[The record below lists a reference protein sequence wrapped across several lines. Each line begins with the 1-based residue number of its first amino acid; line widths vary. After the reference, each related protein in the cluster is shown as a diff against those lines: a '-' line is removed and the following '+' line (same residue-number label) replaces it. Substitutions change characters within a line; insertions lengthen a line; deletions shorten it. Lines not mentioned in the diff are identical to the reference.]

1 LSAVWTRLGRAY
13 AAEPEDAGVGVGTRT
28 QKVLMLL
35 SVSALVGTG
44 SWYRAAAEAK
54 NETTPRQESAIRVF
68 LDTRSNEDYIKT
80 EIPFVNYVRDRAQAE
95 VHVLVTSLPSG
106 GDRTEHS
113 ILFTGQ
119 ERFVG
124 VNDTLSCVTKALDTQ
139 EYVRSE
145 IVRIMKLGLIRYVS
159 RTPQGEVIRISYPRE
174 TAPEEIVDKWNY
186 WVFGVGADASFSG
199 EESSESVD
207 YSGALSADRVTEAWK
222 IAFKVGTDY
231 REARYDV
238 GTEEVVSISR
248 QSVIKGMV
256 VKSLGEHWSVGG
268 YADASK
274 SLYYNLD
281 VSVYAAP
288 AVEFDVFPYSQAT
301 RRDLRFMY
309 TIGYQFNRYEEET
322 IYFVTEEDVLVQ
334 ELSLDIDV
342 KENWGTIGGNV
353 TGSNY
358 MHDFDLNR
366 LTARISASWRV
377 SEGVSVFGVS
387 LPRRGATEEDIL
399 LKRRQLATQYQYG
412 MSAGF
417 SWQFGSKYAN
427 IVNPRF
433 QVR

>member
-1 LSAVWTRLGRAY
+1 
-13 AAEPEDAGVGVGTRT
+13 
-28 QKVLMLL
+28 MLL

-358 MHDFDLNR
+358 MHLGGCRKESPSSELQATRPSTIRFR
-366 LTARISASWRV
+366 FRAGARRKKTFFSNADSWRP
-377 SEGVSVFGVS
+377 SISTECLRAS
-387 LPRRGATEEDIL
+387 RGSSDPS
-399 LKRRQLATQYQYG
+399 TQTLSTPG
-412 MSAGF
+412 FKCARADPPGSSCAG
-417 SWQFGSKYAN
+417 SCGL
-427 IVNPRF
+427 I
-433 QVR
+433 

>member
-1 LSAVWTRLGRAY
+1 MQVIPWPRISVVLGVVSVLILVPDFSCRC
-13 AAEPEDAGVGVGTRT
+13 AAKTDDKTVPA
-28 QKVLMLL
+28 
-35 SVSALVGTG
+35 
-44 SWYRAAAEAK
+44 
-54 NETTPRQESAIRVF
+54 PPQESAVRVF
-68 LDTRSNEDYIKT
+68 LDTKSNEDYIKT

-95 VHVLVTSLPSG
+95 VHILVTSLPSG

-119 ERFVG
+119 ERFTG

-174 TAPEEIVDKWNY
+174 TAPEEIVDKWDY
-186 WVFGVGADASFSG
+186 WVFGVTANASFSG
-199 EESSESVD
+199 EKSSESVD
-207 YSGALSADRVTEAWK
+207 YSCGLSADRVTEAWK
-222 IAFKVGTDY
+222 LAFGVGTDY

-238 GTEEVVSISR
+238 GAEEVVSISR

-256 VKSLGEHWSVGG
+256 VKSLGDHWSLGG

-281 VSVYAAP
+281 ASVYAAP
-288 AVEFDVFPYSQAT
+288 AVEYDIFPYSQAT
-301 RRDLRFMY
+301 RRDFRFMY
-309 TIGYQFNRYEEET
+309 TIGYQFNRYKEET
-322 IYFVTEEDVLVQ
+322 IYFVTEEDLFVQ
-334 ELSLDIDV
+334 ELTVDIDV
-342 KENWGTIGGNV
+342 KENWGTIGGSV
-353 TGSNY
+353 TASNY
-358 MHDFDLNR
+358 LHDLDLNR
-366 LTARISASWRV
+366 LTARVSVSWRV
-377 SEGVSVFGVS
+377 SEGVSVFGIANYS
-387 LPRRGATEEDIL
+387 AIHDQIELPRRGATEEDIL

-417 SWQFGSKYAN
+417 SWEFGSKYAN